1 MNESDFSK
9 PSGIFQDNSDDV
21 KTFLP
26 DPLPPFIDSASIM
39 GLAAEAHTQLGILAG
54 IGSNIPNPNLLIEP
68 YIRREAVL
76 SSKIEGTQA
85 SIMDV
90 FEFEAQ
96 KRSASDGHT
105 GPRRVLEVV
114 NYARALNDCLGQI
127 GSGMEPSLEMIRRAH
142 KTLLHNVRG
151 QEKTP
156 GEFRTVQNW
165 IGSEGTAIEDAAYV
179 PPTADMLDGLLLQ
192 MEGFLKNPTAGI
204 PVLIQCA
211 LIHYQFEAI
220 HPFAD
225 GNGRIGRLL
234 IPLILADRG
243 MLERPL
249 LYLSEYFEKNRSQ
262 YYAHLLNVSRHSQWT
277 EWIKFFLKGVIEQSQ
292 KATDN
297 IKKIMALKSDYAQ
310 KLRRSKTSAN
320 VVRLTESLF
329 ASPAVTVTAAASE
342 LGVTYRSAKNIID
355 QLVGFGILREL
366 GARKRNR
373 IYVAQD
379 IVNLFETP

>member
-9 PSGIFQDNSDDV
+9 PSGIFQDNSDNA

-26 DPLPPFIDSASIM
+26 DHLPPFIDSASIM
-39 GLAAEAHTQLGILAG
+39 GLAAEAHMQLGILAG
-54 IGSNIPNPNLLIEP
+54 IGSSIPNPNLLIGP

-90 FEFEAQ
+90 FEFEVQ
-96 KRSASDGHT
+96 KRSAPDGHA
-105 GPRRVLEVV
+105 GPKRVSEVV

-127 GSGMEPSLEMIRRAH
+127 GSGMEPSLEMIQKAH

-156 GEFRTVQNW
+156 GKFRTVQNW
-165 IGSEGTAIEDAAYV
+165 IGSEGTAIEDATYV
-179 PPTADMLDGLLLQ
+179 PPAAGVLDDLLFQ

-204 PVLIQCA
+204 PVLVQCA

-220 HPFAD
+220 HPFSD

-277 EWIKFFLKGVIEQSQ
+277 EWIKFFLKGVIVQSQ

-310 KLRRSKTSAN
+310 KLRRNKTSVNA
-320 VVRLTESLF
+320 VRLTESLF
-329 ASPAVTVTAAASE
+329 ANPAVTVTSAASE

-355 QLVGFGILREL
+355 QLVGFGILMEL

>member
-9 PSGIFQDNSDDV
+9 PSGIFQDNSDSV

-39 GLAAEAHTQLGILAG
+39 GLATEAHTQLGILAG

-96 KRSASDGHT
+96 KRFASDGHT

-127 GSGMEPSLEMIRRAH
+127 GSGMEPSLEMIQKAH

-156 GEFRTVQNW
+156 GKFRTVQNW
-165 IGSEGTAIEDAAYV
+165 MGSEGTAIEDATYV
-179 PPTADMLDGLLLQ
+179 PPAAGVLDDLLFQ

-204 PVLIQCA
+204 PVLVQCA

-220 HPFAD
+220 HPFSD

-277 EWIKFFLKGVIEQSQ
+277 EWIKFFLKGVIQQSQ

-310 KLRRSKTSAN
+310 KLRRNKTSVN

-329 ASPAVTVTAAASE
+329 ANPAVTVTSAASE

-355 QLVGFGILREL
+355 QLVGFGILMEL
-366 GARKRNR
+366 GVRKRNR